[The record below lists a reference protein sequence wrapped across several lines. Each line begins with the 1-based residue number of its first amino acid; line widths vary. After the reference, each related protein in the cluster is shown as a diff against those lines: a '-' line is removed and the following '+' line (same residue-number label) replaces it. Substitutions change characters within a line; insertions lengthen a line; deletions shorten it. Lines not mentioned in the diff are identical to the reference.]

1 MKISQ
6 REKNLLIAVSCV
18 LVAVLYYQFIFVPKQ
33 DEIEGLEQE
42 LSDVQLR
49 YDQVME
55 NIATL
60 EKRKDKIIKVSA
72 GITEKTNVLYPTLIQ
87 EKIILALDEL
97 INESNIQATI
107 GFSQVSAQA
116 VEPFTGG
123 TYESPQSSLSGLAN
137 DYHTLTNEGSLV
149 EEDASNAQSNLV
161 TSTSTAEL
169 MSISLTFTGAYEN
182 VKSFIDAVQEWNYNL
197 IITNLSLTPLNDT
210 EVSGSLTL
218 EFYAIP
224 KLEGQDQ
231 DYLTWTLENTYG
243 KEMPFSNG
251 AASGAYSST
260 MEQLLAVGV
269 KAYDFMVLVRS
280 STSDLPA
287 VTIGKALDE
296 TRESYLFTDKNEV
309 ETVKITLTQQ
319 DDKYYYQFET
329 SQGKYP
335 QGEEAAMEF
344 TPINDSI
351 EFQVMSESRPDV
363 TDAVGVNLNII
374 NNTDLVVNVEVKD
387 DDQTNPRVKVVS
399 EGFTINV
406 TNK

>member
-18 LVAVLYYQFIFVPKQ
+18 LVAVLYYQFIFAPKQ
-33 DEIEGLEQE
+33 DEIQNLEQE

-60 EKRKDKIIKVSA
+60 DKRK
-72 GITEKTNVLYPTLIQ
+72 

-123 TYESPQSSLSGLAN
+123 TYELPQSSLSGLAN
-137 DYHTLTNEGSLV
+137 DYHDLTNEGSLV
-149 EEDASNAQSNLV
+149 EEDASHAQSNLV
-161 TSTSTAEL
+161 TSTSTAEV

-210 EVSGSLTL
+210 DVSGSLTL

-260 MEQLLAVGV
+260 MEQLLAAGV
-269 KAYDFMVLVRS
+269 KAYDFMMLVRS

-406 TNK
+406 TKK

>member
-1 MKISQ
+1 
-6 REKNLLIAVSCV
+6 
-18 LVAVLYYQFIFVPKQ
+18 
-33 DEIEGLEQE
+33 
-42 LSDVQLR
+42 
-49 YDQVME
+49 
-55 NIATL
+55 
-60 EKRKDKIIKVSA
+60 
-72 GITEKTNVLYPTLIQ
+72 
-87 EKIILALDEL
+87 
-97 INESNIQATI
+97 
-107 GFSQVSAQA
+107 
-116 VEPFTGG
+116 
-123 TYESPQSSLSGLAN
+123 
-137 DYHTLTNEGSLV
+137 
-149 EEDASNAQSNLV
+149 
-161 TSTSTAEL
+161 

-224 KLEGQDQ
+224 KLESQDQ
-231 DYLTWTLENTYG
+231 EYLTWTLENTYG

-260 MEQLLAVGV
+260 MEQLLAAGV
-269 KAYDFMVLVRS
+269 KAYDFMMLVRS

-351 EFQVMSESRPDV
+351 EFQIMSESRPDV

-374 NNTDLVVNVEVKD
+374 NNTHLVVNVEVKD